1 MSISCSQLN
10 IVFDGNAYLRDVNFS
25 VDPGEVVLLYGPSGS
40 GKTTLFNILCA
51 MSEPT
56 DSKAEVLWRDYRVTS
71 LEKANKVRYRYI
83 SMVYSLFYFLE
94 SLNVEQNIR
103 LPAVFA
109 GVPVKEIDR
118 RLEELYRVF
127 SFQGRLAN
135 LDLAA
140 LRYRSIDGLSNG
152 QKELVGIARAF
163 ILDSPYVFAD
173 EMLRSFNKEG
183 EELLWE
189 KIVSSP
195 ELGIGSRRGFFMIT
209 HKHHLLHDPRIHKVY
224 TIDNNALVRM

>member
-1 MSISCSQLN
+1 MSIRCSH
-10 IVFDGNAYLRDVNFS
+10 IDVVFDGNSYLKDVSFT
-25 VDPGEVVLLYGPSGS
+25 VAPQEVVLLYGPSGS

-51 MSEPT
+51 MSEAT
-56 DSKAEVLWRDYRVTS
+56 SSRAGVFWGDYQVCS
-71 LEKANKVRYRYI
+71 LEKANKVRFRYI

-109 GVPVKEIDR
+109 GVAEDEIDR

-127 SFQGRLAN
+127 AFDGKLSN
-135 LDLAA
+135 LDLST
-140 LRYRSIDGLSNG
+140 LRARSIAGLSNG

-163 ILDSPYVFAD
+163 VLDSPYVFAD
-173 EMLRSFNKEG
+173 EILRSFNKEG

-189 KIVSSP
+189 KILSSP

-209 HKHHLLHDPRIHKVY
+209 HKEHLRHDPRISKVY
-224 TIDNNALVRM
+224 TIDNSALVRM